1 MLPLRVEPPTIEVAN
16 DARRGR
22 PDPDLFVPALAP
34 LGGRRS
40 RRVLRRGGCGSL
52 RGDAYRERRVC
63 GASLG
68 RPTRSLRSLKGYPSS
83 VHDRLRGTVL
93 LCRCGSR
100 SAASRSLRGPTIM
113 GARPGI
119 LARRSGDKPLRSFV
133 AAGQGLALYEGPS
146 RVKGWVW
153 LLISLSHPRCGV
165 IRRDRSCPGGVS
177 HTRTLAGVRASR
189 RLPGRTA
196 ACG

>member
-1 MLPLRVEPPTIEVAN
+1 MADPVAASQVGGPTPTFSYTGCLRCWSDVGGGSYGGVVVARSAATT
-16 DARRGR
+16 DARPNVR
-22 PDPDLFVPALAP
+22 
-34 LGGRRS
+34 
-40 RRVLRRGGCGSL
+40 
-52 RGDAYRERRVC
+52 

-83 VHDRLRGTVL
+83 VHDHLRGTVL

-133 AAGQGLALYEGPS
+133 AAGQGLA
-146 RVKGWVW
+146 
-153 LLISLSHPRCGV
+153 
-165 IRRDRSCPGGVS
+165 
-177 HTRTLAGVRASR
+177 HT
-189 RLPGRTA
+189 
-196 ACG
+196 